1 MRFWPQKKWKKIVL
15 VTLLVIIIS
24 SISFLVYMSYVI
36 NNDVVTQLVIENP
49 TGSKTAI
56 IFYHPGLSSFSYDIS
71 YAFADGLVSNDWR
84 VEIATPSIEAP
95 TDLSKYSLL
104 VIASNTYGFN
114 VDAPTTS
121 QLERIEDLEG
131 IQTVLL
137 TLGAGNAQQ
146 SQEALENIVET
157 SNGTIL
163 ESVLIYSLA
172 PNERDINPTEISYQT
187 AKAIN

>member
-71 YAFADGLVSNDWR
+71 DGVFLCCLSIYLSSNFERHNFKPAVTPLYFKKKHRRCNHSTGRILV
-84 VEIATPSIEAP
+84 
-95 TDLSKYSLL
+95 Y
-104 VIASNTYGFN
+104 
-114 VDAPTTS
+114 
-121 QLERIEDLEG
+121 
-131 IQTVLL
+131 
-137 TLGAGNAQQ
+137 
-146 SQEALENIVET
+146 
-157 SNGTIL
+157 
-163 ESVLIYSLA
+163 
-172 PNERDINPTEISYQT
+172 
-187 AKAIN
+187 